1 MRNISL
7 CLLITLLTQNLSAQ
21 KKDANPWVLGIG
33 VNIINDSGEIL
44 SGLFN
49 LSENYHYKNPISA
62 SIEKRFALNHGF
74 EVLFS
79 NNTFLTGKRVNGQIL
94 TEDRSF
100 MAFDGHYKNYIS
112 NLWQNTYRAIY
123 EGYFLIGSGMT
134 IIEDKNSITGNLG
147 LGINWFL
154 TEQMRL
160 STQAIGKVGLQANQG
175 SASNYIQFNIG
186 LIFRLQD
193 SDNCGCFL

>member
-1 MRNISL
+1 
-7 CLLITLLTQNLSAQ
+7 
-21 KKDANPWVLGIG
+21 
-33 VNIINDSGEIL
+33 
-44 SGLFN
+44 
-49 LSENYHYKNPISA
+49 
-62 SIEKRFALNHGF
+62 
-74 EVLFS
+74 
-79 NNTFLTGKRVNGQIL
+79 
-94 TEDRSF
+94 
-100 MAFDGHYKNYIS
+100 
-112 NLWQNTYRAIY
+112 
-123 EGYFLIGSGMT
+123 GYFLIGSGMT